1 MEKKSVYMTPEIEDM
16 ESRLACA
23 AGATGASGLGGDESD
38 DPGADGL

>member
-23 AGATGASGLGGDESD
+23 AGATGAASGLGGDESD
-38 DPGADGL
+38 DNTGGL

>member
-23 AGATGASGLGGDESD
+23 AGATGASGLGGNESD
-38 DPGADGL
+38 DNTGGL

>member
-23 AGATGASGLGGDESD
+23 AGETGASGMGGNEPD
-38 DPGADGL
+38 DNTGGL